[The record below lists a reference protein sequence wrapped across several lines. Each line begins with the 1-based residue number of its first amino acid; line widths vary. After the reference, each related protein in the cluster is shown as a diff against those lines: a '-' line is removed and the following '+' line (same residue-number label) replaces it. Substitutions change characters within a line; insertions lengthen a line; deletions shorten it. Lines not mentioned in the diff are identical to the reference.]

1 MFVSGLNTASF
12 YFESLNSSL
21 DPFKK
26 TITLFIY
33 VFFNFKILWNIKLK
47 LLTAKDKKYEITRW
61 NDMCP
66 AYWVCRV
73 TSWNF
78 ERTPLDRSCIHTK
91 KIVLIDVLH
100 R

>member
-12 YFESLNSSL
+12 CFESLNSSL

-26 TITLFIY
+26 TIILFIY

-61 NDMCP
+61 NDMWP
-66 AYWVCRV
+66 AYRVCRV

-78 ERTPLDRSCIHTK
+78 ERTPLDRSCIYTK